1 MKTFKLNEVCLE
13 ITAKCP
19 LNCLHCSGDC
29 TINSK
34 DELSLDEIKRV
45 IDELS
50 ILGCETL
57 EISGGEPLL
66 HQDLINIISYAKT
79 RNIEPILY
87 TSGNMLNASGKI
99 AGLNITIAKNLRA
112 VGLKK
117 MIFGLHGFRKGTH
130 EAITKVT
137 GSYSNVIRA
146 IKITKSLGLWVGV
159 HFVPMKLNYKELED
173 LLRLCHDLRVDE
185 VGILRFVPQGRGEI
199 NNGLLKLSSPQFIE
213 LTEKLAYLT
222 LNHKNPTL
230 RVGRPIDFRFLINSS
245 ITKTVCDAGISRC
258 LISPD
263 GKVVPCPGFK
273 QNSQFI
279 AGNIKN
285 NSLIKIWRESPVW
298 QRLRKFDYTKIKEP
312 CNSCKKLPYCRGGC
326 IAQKT
331 LTSNSDVYSAP
342 DACCFFCYVKSAAK
356 H

>member
-1 MKTFKLNEVCLE
+1 MKTLRLGEVCFE

-19 LNCLHCSGDC
+19 LNCLHCSGNC
-29 TINSK
+29 NINSK

-66 HQDLINIISYAKT
+66 HQDLIDTISYAKT

-87 TSGNMLNASGKI
+87 TSGNMVNVSGKI
-99 AGLNITIAKNLRA
+99 AGLDVAIAKNLHA

-117 MIFGLHGFRKGTH
+117 VIFSLQGFRKDTH
-130 EAITKVT
+130 EAVTKVA
-137 GSYSNVIRA
+137 GSFSNVIRA
-146 IKITKSLGLWVGV
+146 IKITKSLDFWVGV
-159 HFVPMKLNYKELED
+159 HFVPMKLNYKELEG
-173 LLRLCHDLRVDE
+173 LLRLCHELRVDE

-199 NNGLLKLSSPQFIE
+199 NSGLLKLSLPQFKE
-213 LTEKLAYLT
+213 LTEKLTFLT
-222 LNHKNPTL
+222 LNHKNPIL
-230 RVGRPIDFRFLINSS
+230 RIGRPIDFRFLVDSS
-245 ITKTVCDAGISRC
+245 ITKTICDAGISRC
-258 LISPD
+258 LIGPD

-285 NSLIKIWRESPVW
+285 DSLIKIWHESPIW

-312 CNSCKKLPYCRGGC
+312 CSSCKNLPYCRGGC
-326 IAQKT
+326 IAQKA
-331 LTSNSDVYSAP
+331 LSSGGDVYSAP
-342 DACCFFCYVKSAAK
+342 DPCCSFCYVKSAAK